1 MTREKD
7 SYEKRR
13 ESLIRKS
20 YTSAYKKSIE
30 PSLIEKLNKLKEDD
44 KKEKI
49 KERIDKANKLGRAES
64 QAKLKED
71 LLKSKKRKK
80 NIAKAGK
87 FGDRLQSFG
96 SSFAK
101 KKFLGKAHA
110 KVPSINALQ
119 AITPTEHISVVR
131 SAEQVQPRTFEEPRS
146 LFFKEE
152 FAREQ
157 KSSRSFIWF
166 LTLTFHVPQ
175 LFVLGGEL

>member
-1 MTREKD
+1 MAKKTRELTEQLKD
-7 SYEKRR
+7 T
-13 ESLIRKS
+13 KS
-20 YTSAYKKSIE
+20 VLA
-30 PSLIEKLNKLKEDD
+30 
-44 KKEKI
+44 
-49 KERIDKANKLGRAES
+49 KAKKLGRAES
-64 QAKLKED
+64 QAKLSMRRDELKED
-71 LLKSKKRKK
+71 LLKSKKREK

-152 FAREQ
+152 FARE
-157 KSSRSFIWF
+157 KKNSRSFIWF